1 MVSDDVYQAFIF
13 APLIFQ
19 MMPKEHVSPKMPL
32 SKILVVL
39 TGFPAIATL
48 ISLLLI
54 NRTLITGSG
63 LDFSDTFQ
71 VIVTGWY
78 IIQIYLIYKILR
90 SEGWS
95 WAEIGY
101 PFTFKKTLY
110 FCLGY
115 LVFAFG
121 LLFFI
126 EYQLAHAATDPEK
139 LKAVVSL
146 SPKDTTARVIFI
158 FMGLVGGLAEEL
170 VYRGFAIRALI
181 SNGINKW
188 LAVTLAAIPFFF
200 QHGIKAH
207 QLTWG
212 TWYFVWGIVFGILF
226 LLLRNLNLNIIIHWL
241 IILSAMPAV
250 LQATQ

>member
-1 MVSDDVYQAFIF
+1 MQ
-13 APLIFQ
+13 
-19 MMPKEHVSPKMPL
+19 KEETGPKMPL
-32 SKILVVL
+32 SKTLGVL
-39 TGFPAIATL
+39 IGFPAMATL
-48 ISLLLI
+48 ISLLLL
-54 NRTLITGSG
+54 NRTLITAWG
-63 LDFSDTFQ
+63 LDFSNTFR

-95 WAEIGY
+95 WADIGY
-101 PFTFKKTLY
+101 LLNTKNTLY

-126 EYQLAHAATDPEK
+126 EYQLDHASIDPER

-158 FMGLVGGLAEEL
+158 FMGLVAGLAEEL

-181 SNGINKW
+181 SNSVNRW
-188 LAVTLAAIPFFF
+188 LAVFLAAIPFFF
-200 QHGIKAH
+200 QHGIKAY

-212 TWYFVWGIVFGILF
+212 TWYLVWGLVFGILF
-226 LLLRNLNLNIIIHWL
+226 LWLKKLNLNIIIHWL

-250 LQATQ
+250 LQAIR